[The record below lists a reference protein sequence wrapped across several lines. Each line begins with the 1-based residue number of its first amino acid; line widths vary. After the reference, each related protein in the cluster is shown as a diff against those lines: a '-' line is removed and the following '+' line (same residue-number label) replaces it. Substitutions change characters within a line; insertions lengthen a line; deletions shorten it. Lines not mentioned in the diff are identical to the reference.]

1 MKKTLVTLMAGIIFA
16 ASLDAAAWASRID
29 VDVVGGA
36 ALFPIAIVPFKNLDE
51 KPETATTSRSVEQT
65 ITQDLTFSG
74 LFKVLDPA
82 GFLDDPAAA
91 GGTSDKI
98 NFAAWTTIGAQGL
111 LTGTCRNQGKQIVL
125 EVRLFDVQMGQ
136 FLVGRRY
143 VGELATLRQI
153 GHKISNLIYAALTGE
168 EGIFET
174 KIVYVAEEASQK
186 ELYCMDYDG
195 YNPKRFSFHGSM
207 SLTPEWAPDGSS
219 ILFTSY
225 KTGRGQLYTKNYLSR
240 EERMICQYPDL
251 NISAAWS
258 PDGREIAIT
267 LSKDGNPEIYL
278 LNPEGKVVRRLT
290 LNPGIDVSPTYSP
303 DGQKIAF
310 VSNRAGTP
318 QVFVMN
324 RDGGDVQRIT
334 FEGNY
339 NADPDWSP
347 RGDRIAY
354 SSRRK
359 GAFQVCTIAP
369 DGSQDIQ
376 LTWEGNNECPKWSPN
391 GRSITFMSTRTG
403 GKQIVSML
411 ANGTL
416 VRQLTSRGINYSP
429 DWSPQLTH

>member
-1 MKKTLVTLMAGIIFA
+1 MKKVLITLLAGIVLVAGF
-16 ASLDAAAWASRID
+16 DTPVWASRID

-36 ALFPIAIVPFKNLDE
+36 ALSPVAIVPFKNRDG
-51 KPETATTSRSVEQT
+51 KPETANTSRSVEDT
-65 ITQDLTFSG
+65 VSQDLAFSG

-82 GFLDDPAAA
+82 GFLEDPAAI

-98 NFAAWTTIGAQGL
+98 NFASWTAIGAQGL
-111 LTGTCRNQGKQIVL
+111 LTGTCRNQGKQIIF

-143 VGELATLRQI
+143 VGELATIRQI
-153 GHKISNLIYAALTGE
+153 GHRISNLVYAALTGE

-174 KIVYVAEEASQK
+174 KIIYVADESSQK

-195 YNPKRFSFHGSM
+195 YNSKRFSFHGSM
-207 SLTPEWAPDGSS
+207 ALSPEWSPDGSS
-219 ILFTSY
+219 IAFTSY
-225 KTGRGQLYTKNYLSR
+225 KTGRGQLYVKDYITRQEKLVS
-240 EERMICQYPDL
+240 QYPDL
-251 NISAAWS
+251 NISACWS
-258 PDGREIAIT
+258 PDGQEIALT

-278 LNPEGKVVRRLT
+278 INLEGKVVRRLT
-290 LNPGIDVSPTYSP
+290 MNPGIDVSPAFSP

-310 VSNRAGTP
+310 VSNRAGNP

-324 RDGGDVQRIT
+324 RDGGDVKRIT

-347 RGDRIAY
+347 RGDRIVY

-359 GAFQVCTIAP
+359 GSFQICSIMP

-376 LTWEGNNECPKWSPN
+376 LTWEGDNECPKWSPN
-391 GRSITFMSTRTG
+391 GRHITFMSTRSG
-403 GKQIVSML
+403 GKQILSML
-411 ANGTL
+411 ANGTM
-416 VRQLTSRGINYSP
+416 VRHLTNSGINYGP
-429 DWSPQLTH
+429 DWSPQLAH